1 MNTISITA
9 AEVREGDL
17 ILSTL
22 HGNQPYEV
30 GGIEV
35 ITLRHNLSSPGTPPS
50 KVDQRLFT
58 WRTPGAAKF
67 HRGLYY
73 DATEMVEVIR

>member
-17 ILSTL
+17 ILSPL

-30 GGIEV
+30 GSIEV
-35 ITLRHNLSSPGTPPS
+35 ITLRWNLSRPGTPPR
-50 KVDQRLFT
+50 KVDQRIFT
-58 WRTPGAAKF
+58 WRSPGAAKF
-67 HRGLYY
+67 HRGLYFT
-73 DATEMVEVIR
+73 ATETVEVIR